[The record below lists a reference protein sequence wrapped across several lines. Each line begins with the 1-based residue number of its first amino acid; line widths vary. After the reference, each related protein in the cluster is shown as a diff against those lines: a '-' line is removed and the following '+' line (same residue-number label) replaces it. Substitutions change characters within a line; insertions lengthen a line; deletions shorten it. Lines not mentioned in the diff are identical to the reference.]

1 MQRLK
6 VLFFPQLTV
15 THHWQDAVV
24 AAIGNRHDLAIYDND
39 RPIPEQFEGRTVV
52 IETGGGVA
60 TDEMKDAATDTR
72 LWQIM
77 GTGLDHVDIDYMKS
91 KGFMV
96 ANCPGQFSSVA
107 LGECALMFI
116 MMLARGYCEA
126 RANFAAG
133 TMYKPFGYGLDG
145 MTLGIIGFGA
155 SGQELAR
162 RAKPLGMRIQAIDVR
177 PIEPEILDEI
187 QPEFLGGPDELDQVV
202 AAADYLS
209 LHLHLT
215 DVTRHIMDAR
225 RIGMMK
231 PTACL
236 INVARGALI
245 DETAMHEALLNGRIG
260 GAGIDAFST
269 EPPDSTLPVYQ
280 LPNMVVTPHISGC
293 TNTTARARA
302 AAVSENV
309 DRVAQGLEPLYRV
322 DG

>member
-6 VLFFPQLTV
+6 VLFIPLLTV
-15 THHWQDAVV
+15 TRHWQDAVV
-24 AAIGNRHDLAIYDND
+24 AAIGDRHDLAIYDHQ
-39 RPIPEQFEGRTVV
+39 RPALEQFAGRTVV
-52 IETGGGVA
+52 IEAGGVSA
-60 TDEMKDAATDTR
+60 TDEMKDAATDTQ

-77 GTGLDHVDIDYMKS
+77 GTGLDHVDIDYLKS
-91 KGFMV
+91 KGFIV
-96 ANCPGQFSSVA
+96 TNTPGQFSSVA

-116 MMLARGYCEA
+116 LMLARGYCEA
-126 RANFAAG
+126 RANFDAG

-145 MTLGIIGFGA
+145 TTLGIIGFGA
-155 SGQELAR
+155 SGLELAR
-162 RAKPLGMRIQAIDVR
+162 RAKPFGMRIQAIDVR
-177 PIEPEILDEI
+177 PIEPGILDEI

-215 DVTRHIMDAR
+215 DVTRHIIDAR

-231 PTACL
+231 PAACL

-245 DETAMHEALLNGRIG
+245 DEAAMHEALLNGRIG
-260 GAGIDAFST
+260 GAGIDVFST
-269 EPPDSTLPVYQ
+269 EPPDLTLPVYQ
-280 LPNMVVTPHISGC
+280 LPNMVVTPHISGG
-293 TNTTARARA
+293 TDSTARARA
-302 AAVSENV
+302 GAVSENV